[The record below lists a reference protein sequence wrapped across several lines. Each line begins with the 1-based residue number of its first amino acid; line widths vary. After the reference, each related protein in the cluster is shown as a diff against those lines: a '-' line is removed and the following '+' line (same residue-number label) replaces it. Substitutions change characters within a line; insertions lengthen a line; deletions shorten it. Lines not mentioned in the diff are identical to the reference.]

1 MARTVAGLP
10 RGVRVSDHV
19 TLGVLTT
26 TVPASL
32 IDAVLADTERESVRH
47 RSLPARLVVYY
58 VMALALYGQA
68 SYGEVL
74 RCLLEGVRWLH
85 PRGAALALATKSS
98 ITKARRRLGPAPM
111 AELYRRVARPLAT
124 PDLPGCFFR
133 GRRLVSLDGTTI
145 DLPDAPDVEARF
157 GRPAASRGASAF
169 PQMRV
174 LALAE
179 TGTHA
184 VFAAAFDRCA
194 VGETTLAGRLLDQ
207 LKPGMLCLAD
217 RAFVGFEL
225 WQAARATGAD
235 LLWRLR
241 ANQVLACETALPDG
255 SYLSRLYASPKHRR
269 HRDGGVLVRVIDYR
283 LDGVPRAEPLYRLA
297 TTLLDP
303 DDAPATE
310 LAALYHERWEAEGI
324 FAEIKVTLPGRR
336 LMLRS
341 RRADLAEQ
349 EVFGLLLVHF
359 ALRRLMVQASQAMGS
374 NDAIDPDELSFLHTV
389 RVVRRHLPL
398 HAAFSPSP
406 AEPDGGDRAGRD
418 PCRSRR
424 PQSGAPQPTRREAQD
439 EQLPDP
445 QPGRARRQKPV
456 PGRGSHPDH
465 GADRP
470 RATDAGL

>member
-10 RGVRVSDHV
+10 KGTRISDHV

-32 IDAVLADTERESVRH
+32 IDAVLVDTGCQSVRQ

-85 PRGAALALATKSS
+85 RGGTSLVFATKSS
-98 ITKARRRLGPAPM
+98 ITKARRRLGPAPL
-111 AELYRRVARPLAT
+111 AELYRRVARPLAE
-124 PDLPGCFFR
+124 PGLPGCFFR

-145 DLPDAPDVEARF
+145 DLPDAPDLVTRF
-157 GRPAASRGASAF
+157 GRPAASRGESAF
-169 PQMRV
+169 PQLRLM
-174 LALAE
+174 ALAE

-184 VFAAAFDRCA
+184 VFAAAFDHIDI
-194 VGETTLAGRLLDQ
+194 GETTLARRLLDH
-207 LKPGMLCLAD
+207 LRPGMLCLAD

-225 WQAARATGAD
+225 WAAAGATGAD

-241 ANQVLACETALPDG
+241 VNQVLPCDKVLPDG
-255 SYLSRLYASPKHRR
+255 SYLSRLYPSPKHRR
-269 HRDGGVLVRVIDYR
+269 RGEGGVTVRVIDYR
-283 LDGVPRAEPLYRLA
+283 LDGVPGAEPLYRLA

-303 DDAPATE
+303 AEAPAAE
-310 LAALYHERWEAEGI
+310 VAALYHERWEAETL
-324 FAEIKVTLPGRR
+324 FAEIKVTLPGER

-349 EVFGLLLVHF
+349 EVFGLLLTHF
-359 ALRRLMVQASQAMGS
+359 ALRRLMVQASAAVDG
-374 NDAIDPDELSFLHTV
+374 DPDELSFLHTV

-406 AEPDGGDRAGRD
+406 APENAGCRASRDPLGAGRAE
-418 PCRSRR
+418 PRTSQ
-424 PQSGAPQPTRREAQD
+424 PASGQAQD
-439 EQLPDP
+439 ERLSDP
-445 QPGRARRQKPV
+445 KPG
-456 PGRGSHPDH
+456 G
-465 GADRP
+465 
-470 RATDAGL
+470 TGLR